1 MIKGIVIGFVLAI
14 VILGAGGFAYF
25 SLGMAPTA
33 TADPPF
39 PFEEKV
45 AGVALKARIQKA
57 DVQPSPVDA
66 SEETFV
72 AGAKIYRE
80 RCGVCHGFPGY
91 DSDIANGMFP
101 KPSQLFRGTH
111 HYMNPPDSYWR
122 TKNGIRMTGMPSFD
136 KILSDTQI
144 WQVSE
149 LLFHRRTISRE
160 IRHELLVDLQLPPER
175 KHSSPRGNSASDKEV
190 SQTTAEK

>member
-1 MIKGIVIGFVLAI
+1 MTKGLVIGFGLAI
-14 VILGAGGFAYF
+14 LILAVGGFAYF
-25 SLGMAPTA
+25 ALGMAPTA

-45 AGVALKARIQKA
+45 ADMALKARIQKA
-57 DVQPSPVDA
+57 DVQPSPIDA
-66 SEETFV
+66 SQETFV
-72 AGAKIYRE
+72 AGAKIYRQH
-80 RCGVCHGFPGY
+80 CGSCHGFPGY

-136 KILSDTQI
+136 KILNDTQI

-149 LLFHRRTISRE
+149 LLLHRRTISKE
-160 IRHELLVDLQLPPER
+160 IRHELLADLQLPPEH
-175 KHSSPRGNSASDKEV
+175 KLSTAPVNSASAQEA
-190 SQTTAEK
+190 SQRASGK

>member
-1 MIKGIVIGFVLAI
+1 MTKGLVIGFGLAI
-14 VILGAGGFAYF
+14 LILAAGGFAYF
-25 SLGMAPTA
+25 ALGMAPTA

-45 AGVALKARIQKA
+45 AGMALKARIERA

-72 AGAKIYRE
+72 AGAKIYRQ
-80 RCGVCHGFPGY
+80 RCGSCHGFPGY
-91 DSDIANGMFP
+91 DSDIANGMYP

-136 KILSDTQI
+136 KILNDTQI

-149 LLFHRRTISRE
+149 LLLHRRTISKE
-160 IRHELLVDLQLPPER
+160 IRHELLVDLQLPLDR
-175 KHSSPRGNSASDKEV
+175 KHTAPPGDSASGKEV
-190 SQTTAEK
+190 SQTAAEK

>member
-1 MIKGIVIGFVLAI
+1 MIKGLLIGIVLTT
-14 VILGAGGFAYF
+14 VILAAGGFAYF
-25 SLGMAPTA
+25 ALGMAPTA
-33 TADPPF
+33 SADPPF

-45 AGVALKARIQKA
+45 AGMALKAHIEKA

-66 SEETFV
+66 SEETFM

-80 RCGVCHGFPGY
+80 QCGNCHGFPGR
-91 DSDIANGMFP
+91 DSDIANGMYP
-101 KPSQLFRGTH
+101 KPSQLFRGIH

-136 KILSDTQI
+136 KILNETQM

-149 LLFHRRTISRE
+149 LLFHRRKLSKAVRS
-160 IRHELLVDLQLPPER
+160 ELVAGLPAAPEG
-175 KHSSPRGNSASDKEV
+175 KHARGAETSAAGQDGEQKS
-190 SQTTAEK
+190 AEK